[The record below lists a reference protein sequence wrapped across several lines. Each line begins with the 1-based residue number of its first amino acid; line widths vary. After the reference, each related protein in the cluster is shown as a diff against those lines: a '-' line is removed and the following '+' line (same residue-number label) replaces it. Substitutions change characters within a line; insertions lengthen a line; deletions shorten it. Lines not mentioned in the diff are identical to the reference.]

1 MSEWYFAYGSNL
13 ATDQVVERAGSGHQG
28 DDPPR
33 IARLADYRV
42 VFNMREG
49 LEVFANI
56 MPGGDGV
63 VGVLYRL
70 THKALDRMD
79 LHEQGYRRERVQLSL
94 QNGELTEA
102 VTYIAHPANVADGG
116 RPSVEYLRTIVR
128 GARQH
133 GLPEE
138 YIQNL
143 IKDHGDL
150 HTEPERPWLRE
161 GDALQWQQDQAK

>member
-13 ATDQVVERAGSGHQG
+13 AMDQVVERAGSGHQG
-28 DDPPR
+28 DDPPQ

-56 MPGGDGV
+56 MPGGDCV

-70 THKALDRMD
+70 THDALDRMD
-79 LHEQGYRRERVQLSL
+79 LHEQGYRRERVHVSL
-94 QNGELTEA
+94 QNGELIEA
-102 VTYIAHPANVADGG
+102 ITYMAHPVTEVDGG
-116 RPSVEYLRTIVR
+116 RPSLEYLQIIVR

-138 YIQNL
+138 YIRTL
-143 IKDHGDL
+143 
-150 HTEPERPWLRE
+150 TCSARVF
-161 GDALQWQQDQAK
+161 